1 MLDNDMLNINL
12 NKYEYFM
19 NHLVFN
25 RNESFAILSPVFT
38 PIRYTKEVNLDLYDY
53 SLNDFEIILKMNPFY
68 SESYNNIVEFPYP
81 KFSEI
86 LQITTELYPNPE
98 YISEWNLN
106 RFFSLD
112 TYKID
117 NSIHS
122 YNEQYQ
128 LVKLFDDDKKKIQF
142 RKLTEDL
149 NNFIINKYG
158 MDEDDINLYGK
169 FLDDYDYNFK
179 FQFSEIQKFDFDEH
193 IVKNENGEIVT
204 YNKETLKEELYN
216 RIKQKISFDF
226 VIQRN
231 NIKLNMVLERKLKRR
246 NSNKNITYLF
256 TTFNVYDEDGDP
268 FKIIILGCNIEN
280 DILSESKLMDYIE
293 SVNNQYNI
301 LNWYDFQD
309 VTFDLLTQLRVNNSI
324 EIKILD
330 YDETLTHYEFEYD
343 FKQFMIY
350 DQWDIVLVDND
361 ENELT
366 DSFYFKK
373 MVIPYEQIIKEKV
386 TPNNKTNIFNRN
398 ITHKS
403 TYDTHKDKRIIN
415 ILK

>member
-122 YNEQYQ
+122 YNEQY
-128 LVKLFDDDKKKIQF
+128 
-142 RKLTEDL
+142 
-149 NNFIINKYG
+149 
-158 MDEDDINLYGK
+158 
-169 FLDDYDYNFK
+169 
-179 FQFSEIQKFDFDEH
+179 
-193 IVKNENGEIVT
+193 
-204 YNKETLKEELYN
+204 
-216 RIKQKISFDF
+216 
-226 VIQRN
+226 
-231 NIKLNMVLERKLKRR
+231 
-246 NSNKNITYLF
+246 
-256 TTFNVYDEDGDP
+256 
-268 FKIIILGCNIEN
+268 
-280 DILSESKLMDYIE
+280 
-293 SVNNQYNI
+293 
-301 LNWYDFQD
+301 
-309 VTFDLLTQLRVNNSI
+309 
-324 EIKILD
+324 
-330 YDETLTHYEFEYD
+330 
-343 FKQFMIY
+343 
-350 DQWDIVLVDND
+350 
-361 ENELT
+361 
-366 DSFYFKK
+366 
-373 MVIPYEQIIKEKV
+373 
-386 TPNNKTNIFNRN
+386 
-398 ITHKS
+398 
-403 TYDTHKDKRIIN
+403 
-415 ILK
+415 